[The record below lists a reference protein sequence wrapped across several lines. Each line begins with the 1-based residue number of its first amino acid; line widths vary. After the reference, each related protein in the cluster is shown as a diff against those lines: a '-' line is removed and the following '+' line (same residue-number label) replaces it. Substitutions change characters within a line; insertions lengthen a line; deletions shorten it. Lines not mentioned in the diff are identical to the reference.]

1 MISEPVVN
9 SRDTMFQHLCCHQS
23 VNTILQEIHVAQ
35 ISLPSNQ
42 KKTVVHVMGGGT
54 SSHARS
60 VNRQSEIPLQSSIL
74 KRRAVRPRRKI
85 FFCHSC
91 NSFSYDSHPD
101 VQRSCLPLI
110 CPHPFCRPR
119 LTTPLEEIHASIE
132 GNLRLQAIMLELIN
146 LRAAS
151 RPRNPVFNGASTA
164 DIILE
169 TDVMKSIKG
178 DSKDIIVCS
187 VCNDNIDCC
196 EVSCSQTHG
205 FSESDMIMKL
215 QCGHRFH
222 KLCILP
228 WLAAHRTCPCC
239 RTLVKRWDR
248 MPTAVKLFEMF
259 DEDQLARKIEFA
271 MTTKTYLIGKEVES
285 AMMSD
290 RKEDCLLTKAVN
302 SERALS
308 CITSDAKQK
317 EELSNRLHEI
327 LIRVLSA

>member
-1 MISEPVVN
+1 MLTSPHFPFCWGIHTTFGEVPEITSNKVV
-9 SRDTMFQHLCCHQS
+9 SIEAVL
-23 VNTILQEIHVAQ
+23 VI
-35 ISLPSNQ
+35 
-42 KKTVVHVMGGGT
+42 MGGGT

-60 VNRQSEIPLQSSIL
+60 VNRQSDDPLQSSIL
-74 KRRAVRPRRKI
+74 KRRVVRPRRKI

-101 VQRSCLPLI
+101 IQRTCLPLI

-146 LRAAS
+146 LRAAA

-169 TDVMKSIKG
+169 TDVMKCIKG
-178 DSKDIIVCS
+178 DPKDITVCS
-187 VCNDNIDCC
+187 ICNDNIDCC
-196 EVSCSQTHG
+196 EASCHTQG
-205 FSESDMIMKL
+205 NSDTDSIMKL

-222 KLCILP
+222 KMCILP

-239 RTLVKRWDR
+239 RTVVKRWDSL
-248 MPTAVKLFEMF
+248 PTAVKLFEMF

-290 RKEDCLLTKAVN
+290 RKEDCLLTKAAY
-302 SERALS
+302 SERASS
-308 CITSDAKQK
+308 CVPCGAKEK
-317 EELSNRLHEI
+317 EELSNRLHE
-327 LIRVLSA
+327 LLTRVLV